1 MQRKTSRKQMIGR
14 ANVGKSSLYNRFL
27 VATGIPASHP
37 THSQLAIVGPDPGTT
52 RDRKESLCSWGSLNL
67 LLVDT
72 PGIETDMDGAPS
84 KSVEEICEQA
94 AGALETYDVV
104 LFVVDGKEGI
114 TPIDEMLAKQLL
126 VVTKEKPKTQEH
138 AKCPTEEHM
147 ATPSASSSRSPSII
161 LVLNKT
167 EGIRGAECIGE
178 AYELQLGH
186 PVAVSTRTKQGFDEL
201 YERVKEAL
209 EEREQLQRIP
219 SVSLEHQNMRDV
231 SHRNAAATEAWLQ
244 GLSRRYGRGVQP
256 ALAYN
261 QALGGYLHLPWSL
274 KKAQVDGAPS
284 EEAEQLEETQGA
296 GEKPRQNMLQRQ
308 ETSGEQGDS
317 GVMPLHDA
325 GKQEPHDKFVASP
338 EVESTWASQ
347 EKESEGPI
355 RITFIGR
362 PNAGKSSLINSILKE
377 NRLKASATPGT
388 TTDSICIN
396 FCFKKQQM
404 ALIDTAGVT
413 RGWKMRGDDM
423 LQQASLQTMR
433 NIRGSDVC
441 ILCLDAAR
449 IEETGNLSSHDL
461 SLANLATEKEGRS
474 LVVCVTKWDLVDL
487 NKQSH
492 VRRLVLDRLQT
503 GLGHLKS
510 CPVVFTS
517 ATQAQNLNTL
527 LNKSCLVY
535 SKWCSR
541 VSTGT
546 LNSWLQQYTAHWP
559 PPWRLGS
566 QCQVKYITQVQ
577 TKPPTFVAWSNVY
590 SHFPTHYKRQLIN
603 AIREEFDMKGIP
615 VRLVL
620 RTTAM
625 PKPGAK
631 LTKAEALKWKRLG
644 PHQYLAA
651 TKLSRKYVVKKG
663 VR

>member
-1 MQRKTSRKQMIGR
+1 MSPSQ
-14 ANVGKSSLYNRFL
+14 
-27 VATGIPASHP
+27 P
-37 THSQLAIVGPDPGTT
+37 THHQLAIVDPDPGTT
-52 RDRKESLCSWGSLNL
+52 RDRKESVCSWGPRSL

-72 PGIETDMDGAPS
+72 PGIETSMEDPPS
-84 KSVEEICEQA
+84 KPMQHIYEQVTR
-94 AGALETYDVV
+94 ALETSDVI
-104 LFVVDGKEGI
+104 LFVVDAKEGI
-114 TPIDEMLAKQLL
+114 TPIDEMFARQLREL
-126 VVTKEKPKTQEH
+126 IKEQRTAEEQTKCRAEH
-138 AKCPTEEHM
+138 HQVQ
-147 ATPSASSSRSPSII
+147 PSVSSCRSPSVI

-167 EGIRGAECIGE
+167 EGIEGVECIGD

-186 PVAVSTRTKQGFDEL
+186 PVAVSTRTKQGFEDL
-201 YERVKEAL
+201 YERIKEAL
-209 EEREQLQRIP
+209 KEQEQHQRAPSIP
-219 SVSLEHQNMRDV
+219 RGQSTENV
-231 SHRNAAATEAWLQ
+231 SHRGVRDIFSHREAAAEAWLE

-256 ALAYN
+256 ALVYN
-261 QALGGYLHLPWSL
+261 QSLEGYSNLPWSL
-274 KKAQVDGAPS
+274 KKAPVDGVIS
-284 EEAEQLEETQGA
+284 EELDKLEDKTSP
-296 GEKPRQNMLQRQ
+296 GEEERQNRVESQISRVDASQAHLAKPLMAP
-308 ETSGEQGDS
+308 GEQEGS
-317 GVMPLHDA
+317 GGMQLQDTRDQVIIDELI
-325 GKQEPHDKFVASP
+325 ASP
-338 EVESTWASQ
+338 EGQPRLALQ
-347 EKESEGPI
+347 DKEGECPI

-388 TTDSICIN
+388 TTDSVCIN
-396 FCFKKQQM
+396 FRFKKQHM
-404 ALIDTAGVT
+404 TLIDTAGVT

-449 IEETGNLSSHDL
+449 VEETGHVSSHDL

-474 LVVCVTKWDLVDL
+474 LVICVTKWDLVAA
-487 NKQSH
+487 NKQGH
-492 VRRLVLDRLQT
+492 VRRLVLERLQT

-535 SKWCSR
+535 KQWCSR
-541 VSTGT
+541 VPTGT
-546 LNSWLQQYTAHWP
+546 LNSWLQRYTTHWP

-590 SHFPTHYKRQLIN
+590 AHFPTHYKRQLIN
-603 AIREEFDMKGIP
+603 ALREEFGMKGIP

-625 PKPGAK
+625 PKPGTK

-663 VR
+663 VQ